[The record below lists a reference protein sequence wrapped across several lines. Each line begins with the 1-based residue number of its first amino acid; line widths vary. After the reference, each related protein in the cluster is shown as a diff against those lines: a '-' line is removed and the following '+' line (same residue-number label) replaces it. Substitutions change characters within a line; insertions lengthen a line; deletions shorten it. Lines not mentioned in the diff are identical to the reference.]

1 MKNLLDTFIP
11 ISLDEM
17 SDIRLMNRTDTKFV
31 TTLPLLRQLLEM
43 ARDSYRVQ
51 EIEGNRLANYY
62 TLYFRT
68 VGRHITYRAPFF
80 AVPVKDVYSQAVFR
94 G

>member
-51 EIEGNRLANYY
+51 EIEGNRLANYD
-62 TLYFRT
+62 TLYFDT
-68 VGRHITYRAPFF
+68 PDHAM
-80 AVPVKDVYSQAVFR
+80 
-94 G
+94 